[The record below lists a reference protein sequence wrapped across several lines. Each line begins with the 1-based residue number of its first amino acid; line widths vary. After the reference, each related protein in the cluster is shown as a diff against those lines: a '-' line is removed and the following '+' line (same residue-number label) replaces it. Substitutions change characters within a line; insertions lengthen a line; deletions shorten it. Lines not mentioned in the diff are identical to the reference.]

1 VTREHPAHKVLLVKQ
16 GNPELLVD
24 PVDGERTDA
33 LEQLEML
40 EPKDRTEKQDLW
52 VKTEFPERG
61 ETTEKSEI
69 RDSVAQTVQSVHQ
82 EKSVRT
88 VVRAV
93 VVTVE
98 MMVQLE
104 QPD

>member
-1 VTREHPAHKVLLVKQ
+1 
-16 GNPELLVD
+16 
-24 PVDGERTDA
+24 
-33 LEQLEML
+33 
-40 EPKDRTEKQDLW
+40 
-52 VKTEFPERG
+52 
-61 ETTEKSEI
+61 
-69 RDSVAQTVQSVHQ
+69 VAQTVQSVHQ